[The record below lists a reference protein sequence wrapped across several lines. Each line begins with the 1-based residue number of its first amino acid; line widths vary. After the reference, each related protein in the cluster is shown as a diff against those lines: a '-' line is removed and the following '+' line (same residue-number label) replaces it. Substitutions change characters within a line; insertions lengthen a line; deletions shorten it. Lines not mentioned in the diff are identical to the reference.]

1 MISLSNVFK
10 WNSYISVDD
19 KKLIEALRLVFR
31 KPEDDRDSLPPEQQA
46 ELNEAHSL
54 KNRILQDAESFAKE
68 QIDQA
73 MQEAA
78 ALRER
83 AQLEID
89 AWWAERRSEDERR
102 IEEARQAGYE
112 QGYQEGIE
120 QAKAAVAQ
128 QYADM
133 LQEARTI
140 LEQAYVLKQQIIQ
153 ESEPFLIEMSC
164 AIAEK
169 IVDRQLTLEPEWT
182 VDQIK
187 KLLQRR
193 KEKGAIV
200 LCVSPSQFA
209 YIQDA
214 REELLHAVDSQAELE
229 ILPDASVQD
238 RGCVIRSAYGSIDA
252 RIDTQLREIKAAL
265 QEIAMRGEE

>member
-10 WNSYISVDD
+10 RNSYVPVDD
-19 KKLIEALRLVFR
+19 KRLVEALRLVLHR
-31 KPEDDRDSLPPEQQA
+31 PDENGGLSPEQLA

-54 KNRILQDAESFAKE
+54 KNQILQDAESFAQE
-68 QIDQA
+68 QIQQA
-73 MQEAA
+73 MQESA
-78 ALRER
+78 ALREQ
-83 AQLEID
+83 AQREID

-102 IEEARQAGYE
+102 IEEAKQAGYE
-112 QGYQEGIE
+112 QGYREGVE
-120 QAKAAVAQ
+120 QAQAAVAQ
-128 QYADM
+128 QYQDM

-140 LEQAYVLKQQIIQ
+140 LEQAYALKQQIIQ

-169 IVDRQLTLEPEWT
+169 IVDRQLTLEPDWII
-182 VDQIK
+182 DNIK

-193 KEKGAIV
+193 KEKGAIA

-214 REELLHAVDSQAELE
+214 REELLNAVDSQAELE

-252 RIDTQLREIKAAL
+252 RVDTQLREIKAAL

>member
-1 MISLSNVFK
+1 MSNIFK
-10 WNSYISVDD
+10 PDRYVPLVET
-19 KKLIEALRLVFR
+19 KQIEALRLVFR
-31 KPEDDRDSLPPEQQA
+31 QAPAAGEMSLEQQA
-46 ELNEAHSL
+46 EMNEAQTL
-54 KNRILQDAESFAKE
+54 KNQILHDAETFARE

-78 ALRER
+78 AVREQAR
-83 AQLEID
+83 SEID
-89 AWWAERRSEDERR
+89 AWWAERRSEDERCLA
-102 IEEARQAGYE
+102 EAKQAGYE

-120 QAKAAVAQ
+120 QAQIAVRK
-128 QYADM
+128 QYDDM
-133 LQEARTI
+133 LLEARTI
-140 LEQAYVLKQQIIQ
+140 LEQAYVLKLQIIQ
-153 ESEPFLIEMSC
+153 ESEPFLIELST

-169 IVDRQLTLEPEWT
+169 IVDRQLTLEPAWT
-182 VDQIK
+182 VEQIK

-193 KEKGAIV
+193 KEKGTIA
-200 LCVSPSQFA
+200 LCVSPSQFG

-214 REELLHAVDSQAELE
+214 REELLNAVDSQAELE

-265 QEIAMRGEE
+265 QEIAMRGDE